1 MAVPVKNIKHIQIDL
16 TWTDDY
22 GQGTKNFYS
31 VQALAQ
37 FLKDNPEFAKAVG
50 YVPKSPQ
57 FNGKTK

>member
-16 TWTDDY
+16 SWKDDY

-31 VQALAQ
+31 VQGLAQ

-50 YVPKSPQ
+50 YVPNRK
-57 FNGKTK
+57 K